1 MRAFMS
7 SAAIF
12 FMLSITSLAE
22 AEIRHV
28 HQSGQYLIDN
38 CDMGAKAGVDSWI
51 PGGICMGYVSAI
63 SDMLNTFE
71 DWGYWNS
78 KKVCIEKRIEAY
90 DLGLAVIEA
99 LKLLPPSQLEH
110 NAAGLTVNAMTAL
123 YPCEPAE

>member
-12 FMLSITSLAE
+12 FMLSIASLAE

-28 HQSGQYLIDN
+28 YQSGQHLIDN
-38 CDMGAKAGVDSWI
+38 CDMGAKTGVDSWI

-78 KKVCIEKRIEAY
+78 KKVCIEKPGCAFHYFYFATRSRPQIGIFCFSDNDCSSAF
-90 DLGLAVIEA
+90 V
-99 LKLLPPSQLEH
+99 
-110 NAAGLTVNAMTAL
+110 
-123 YPCEPAE
+123 